1 MPHKDRIA
9 VADFSEDTEVVKVV
23 VELEDNLG
31 LADEDNT
38 DAGEGVAVWQGELEN
53 DTDTEVVTDE
63 NDD

>member
-1 MPHKDRIA
+1 MLHKDRIA
-9 VADFSEDTEVVKVV
+9 VVDCSDDTEVVKVV
-23 VELEDNLG
+23 VGLADNLG

-53 DTDTEVVTDE
+53 DTDTELVTDE

>member
-23 VELEDNLG
+23 VGLEDNLG

-38 DAGEGVAVWQGELEN
+38 DAGEGVAVWQGELDN
-53 DTDTEVVTDE
+53 DTDTDVVTDASG
-63 NDD
+63 D